1 MTEIDNDKLL
11 HDFFTENKREIADN
25 GFSRRVM
32 HDLPGR
38 SNHLARLWSAFMM
51 TVAAALFV
59 WLGGLEAAWGT
70 IREVF
75 IDMTNHGIASLD
87 PKSTI
92 IAAVVLLFMAT
103 RKIVSMA

>member
-1 MTEIDNDKLL
+1 MKEVDNNKILRN
-11 HDFFTENKREIADN
+11 FFTENKQEIADN

-32 HDLPGR
+32 RHLPDR
-38 SNHLARLWSAFMM
+38 SYRLARLWTAFVMA
-51 TVAAALFV
+51 VAAVLFI

-75 IDMTNHGIASLD
+75 IGMINHGPASID
-87 PKSTI
+87 PQSMI

-103 RKIVSMA
+103 RKVASMA

>member
-11 HDFFTENKREIADN
+11 RDFFAENKQEIADN

-32 HDLPGR
+32 HHLP
-38 SNHLARLWSAFMM
+38 
-51 TVAAALFV
+51 V
-59 WLGGLEAAWGT
+59 WLGGLEATWGT

-75 IDMTNHGIASLD
+75 IGMINHGTSSLD
-87 PKSTI
+87 PKSII

-103 RKIVSMA
+103 RKVASMA